1 VNVELSLWGPAGLS
15 VLPRGG
21 DSPTDAYGVA
31 VRELVADAEAGRR
44 SHPCDVRFGA
54 AVVNVL
60 AEAEQ
65 QISARR
71 AGTR

>member
-1 VNVELSLWGPAGLS
+1 
-15 VLPRGG
+15 
-21 DSPTDAYGVA
+21 
-31 VRELVADAEAGRR
+31 
-44 SHPCDVRFGA
+44 VRFGA

-65 QISARR
+65 QISARQ